1 LARYSDPQRRC
12 SNETD
17 KSVRFGN
24 IAIAAVM
31 GLVLTLSVQAE
42 IKSRSGNQIV
52 EEPADLPE
60 MARTPGQSLFL
71 YKGADGETYLY
82 VEQQNCARLA
92 VFDVTDP
99 AKIKA
104 AASVPINA
112 PGVFDFV
119 RYLNDRTELVRFRDS
134 GRRAALDLREPKS
147 PTLKTAS
154 SVSKPGHTESLGQTG
169 LVMIN
174 GHYRYVA
181 GVAHDYNLV
190 DVSNPDHPTPVAT
203 IKQVKH
209 KVVNEETGTTYLLG
223 SDGLTVI
230 RRPRVEEDYKIEQIY
245 EEWN

>member
-1 LARYSDPQRRC
+1 MKTIKAF
-12 SNETD
+12 
-17 KSVRFGN
+17 RFGS

-31 GLVLTLSVQAE
+31 GFLLTVPVNAE
-42 IKSRSGNQIV
+42 IKSRTGHQIV
-52 EEPADLPE
+52 VEPADLPQ
-60 MARTPGQSLFL
+60 MAKTPGQSLFL
-71 YKGADGETYLY
+71 YKAANGETYLY
-82 VEQQNCARLA
+82 VEQQNGARLA

-112 PGVFDFV
+112 PGAFDFV
-119 RYLNDRTELVRFRDS
+119 RYLNDRTELVRFRDG
-134 GRRAALDLREPKS
+134 GRRAEIDLREPKS
-147 PTLKTAS
+147 PTLKIEKS
-154 SVSKPGHTESLGQTG
+154 LSEPGHTDSLGQTG

-190 DVSNPDHPTPVAT
+190 DVSNPSHPTPVAT

-230 RRPRVEEDYKIEQIY
+230 RRPRVEEDHKIEQIQ